1 MHIKRLEIHGFK
13 SFVDRTV
20 IPFDHDVIG
29 IVGPNGC
36 GKSNIVDAIRW
47 CIGEQSARHL
57 RGKSMADVIFN
68 GSESRGPMGLAEVT
82 LVFDNSDFEAAR
94 SLPIEYRDYPEIAV
108 TRRLYRDG
116 TSEYLINK
124 AQVRLKDLT
133 DLFLGT
139 GVGAKAYSIV
149 EQGKIGLIISA
160 RPEDRRS
167 LIEEAAGITKYKHR
181 RKQAEQKME
190 LTRQNLT
197 RVGDVVAEI
206 ERGLASLKR
215 QAQKAERYKAYRQEF
230 ESRVL
235 HEASHRYL
243 ELKVRTDVAV
253 SALAGANEEL
263 SRARLEL
270 GAQEAGHE
278 ASKTALYERE
288 RLVDKTQNAAF
299 AASSEVKAL
308 EAGLTRARDK
318 LAALREREGYA
329 AAELDDVSRQ
339 RESLEA
345 ERGALAGRL
354 GSINDDEREGAEQ
367 LETAQERL
375 EELRAEEQATEQA
388 LGALRARALEA
399 SSRVAAAEA
408 KLEGSKRRVR
418 DAQGRLEKLALDEAT
433 LREEGDTL
441 ETRRVD
447 LATELAEAAES
458 EKNLAAERVRLDA
471 ELKQVR
477 ESLVGLE
484 RELEGQKNELSQ
496 RRGRLR
502 ALEEL
507 QKRLEGVGTGPKHL
521 LNAGDPSLVLGLV
534 AERLEAPP
542 ELTDALAGLLGDRLQ
557 DVVVTDMSRGVALLA
572 ELRRQRKGRAALVP
586 RRPSFVAGGPRAS
599 LGGGWHQANGSNG
612 SSGSSDGLGGPLARR
627 LRYAPADEALVRSLV
642 GDAELADSW
651 ADVERL
657 GPRARGRTFVCL
669 DGTVVHANGRVVG
682 GAGDAVAAGML
693 SQQREIR
700 ELNASVSTLADAV
713 SAAVA
718 KHAALRERAG
728 ELQTSLERTRG
739 DAHRAEIARVGLEKD
754 LRRCEEQTLVARRRL
769 EALAAERVELDDRL
783 AEAADEE
790 SEARDAADGGRDE
803 LAQAKDALGAAE
815 AAVGARRE
823 RVGEQQ
829 ALVTER
835 KVRLA
840 RLREQAGG
848 IRSTSDRLGASLQ
861 ELASRV
867 EKLAR
872 ERVDGARLFGATAAH
887 IVVDGEKRGRAAETA
902 REAEAALETARAAFD
917 EARQAL
923 ALREGSLKDLR
934 ARAASWAEK
943 KAELERELER
953 LTIGMG
959 HLLEG
964 VREKFRGLDLR
975 RVIGDYH
982 RLPLVDEAHRARTT
996 ELQELIDRMGPV
1008 NLEAVREH
1016 EEAQKRYDF
1025 YTTQRA
1031 DLEAALD
1038 DLDKA
1043 IAQMDRE
1050 SRKLFRETFDSIN
1063 EKFRVMFPKMFRGG
1077 TARLELTG
1085 SEDVLAAGVEIL
1097 AQPPGKKVSNIELM
1111 SGGEKALTAVSLLLA
1126 MFQHKPSPFC
1136 ILDEVDAPLDEANVA
1151 RYNEA
1156 VRSMTDQSQFIL
1168 ITHIKRTMQSVD
1180 VLFGVTMQEPGVSK
1194 LVSVKINETAI
1205 RRGGEPSAAVA

>member
-68 GSESRGPMGLAEVT
+68 GSESRGPLGLAEVT
-82 LVFDNSDFEAAR
+82 IVFDNGDLEAAR
-94 SLPIEYRDYPEIAV
+94 ALPIEYRDYPEIAV

-160 RPEDRRS
+160 RPEDRRV

-190 LTRQNLT
+190 LTRQNLA
-197 RVGDVVAEI
+197 RVGDVIAEI

-243 ELKVRTDVAV
+243 ELKVRTDVAEV
-253 SALAGANEEL
+253 SLAQANEEL
-263 SRARLEL
+263 ARARLEL

-278 ASKTALYERE
+278 ASKSALYACEQR
-288 RLVDKTQNAAF
+288 VDKAQNEAF

-308 EAGLTRARDK
+308 EAGLARARDK
-318 LAALREREGYA
+318 LASLREREGYA
-329 AAELDDVSRQ
+329 AAELEELSRQ
-339 RESLEA
+339 RESLDV
-345 ERGALAGRL
+345 ERSSLAGRL
-354 GSINDDEREGAEQ
+354 GALEDEERDGAEA
-367 LETAQERL
+367 LEIAQERL
-375 EELRAEEQATEQA
+375 EELRAEEQEADRA
-388 LGALRARALEA
+388 LGALRARSTEA
-399 SSRVAAAEA
+399 SARVAAAEA
-408 KLEGSKRRVR
+408 KLEGAARRVR
-418 DAQGRLEKLALDEAT
+418 EAQSRLEKMALDEAT
-433 LREEGDTL
+433 LRSEGEEIEGQ
-441 ETRRVD
+441 R
-447 LATELAEAAES
+447 AELAS
-458 EKNLAAERVRLDA
+458 ELAVAIEDEKARALERQRLEA
-471 ELKQVR
+471 ELKEVR
-477 ESLVGLE
+477 ESLVALE
-484 RELEGQKNELSQ
+484 RELDAQKGELSQ

-507 QKRLEGVGTGPKHL
+507 HKRLEGVGTGPRHL
-521 LNAGDPSLVLGLV
+521 LNTGDRAVVLGMV
-534 AERLEAPP
+534 AERVEAPP

-557 DVVVTDMSRGVALLA
+557 DVVVDDAGRGVALLA
-572 ELRRQRKGRAALVP
+572 ELRRQRKGRAAIVP
-586 RRPSFVAGGPRAS
+586 RRPGYVAGGPRSRA
-599 LGGGWHQANGSNG
+599 LEGE
-612 SSGSSDGLGGPLARR
+612 GLAGALVTR
-627 LRYAPADEALVRSLV
+627 LRYAPDDAPLVRSLV
-642 GDAELADSW
+642 GDAELADSY
-651 ADVERL
+651 AAVERL
-657 GPRARGRTFVCL
+657 GPLARGRTFVCL

-693 SQQREIR
+693 AQQREIR
-700 ELNASVSTLADAV
+700 ELNASVAALSDAV
-713 SAAVA
+713 SAAVE
-718 KHAALRERAG
+718 KHGAQRERAS
-728 ELQTSLERTRG
+728 ELTTALDRART
-739 DAHRAEIARVGLEKD
+739 DAHRAEIGRVGLEKD
-754 LRRCEEQTLVARRRL
+754 LRRCEDQALAARRRL
-769 EALAAERVELDDRL
+769 EAFASERQELDDKL
-783 AEAADEE
+783 ADAADEE
-790 SEARDAADGGRDE
+790 SAARDVVESGRETLDGAR
-803 LAQAKDALGAAE
+803 DALGAAE
-815 AAVGARRE
+815 ASVGARRE

-829 ALVTER
+829 AIVTER

-840 RLREQAGG
+840 RVREQAGAL
-848 IRSTSDRLGASLQ
+848 RSTSQRLGTSLE
-861 ELASRV
+861 ELATRV
-867 EKLAR
+867 ERLAR
-872 ERVDGARLFGATAAH
+872 ERVDGARLFGATAAA
-887 IVVDGEKRGRAAETA
+887 IVLDGAKRAGA
-902 REAEAALETARAAFD
+902 AEAAAAAEAKLDAARKAFD

-923 ALREGSLKDLR
+923 ALREAALKDLR
-934 ARAASWAEK
+934 ARAGSWAEK
-943 KAELERELER
+943 KAEGERELER

-975 RVIGDYH
+975 RVVGDYH
-982 RLPLVDEAHRARTT
+982 KLPLVDEAHRARTT

-1008 NLEAVREH
+1008 NLDAVREH
-1016 EEAQKRYDF
+1016 EEAQKRYTF
-1025 YTTQRA
+1025 YTTQRD
-1031 DLEAALD
+1031 DLDQALA

-1043 IAQMDRE
+1043 IAQMDKE
-1050 SRKLFRETFDSIN
+1050 SRKLFRDTFDSID
-1063 EKFRVMFPKMFRGG
+1063 EKFRVMFPRMFRGG
-1077 TARLELTG
+1077 AARLQLTG
-1085 SEDVLAAGVEIL
+1085 SEDVLAAGIEIL
-1097 AQPPGKKVSNIELM
+1097 AQPPGKKVSSIELM

-1156 VRSMTDQSQFIL
+1156 IRTMTDKSQFIL

-1194 LVSVKINETAI
+1194 LVSVKINESAV
-1205 RRGGEPSAAVA
+1205 RRGDASPAAVA